1 MNDGL
6 TILLCDNSTGDCKV
20 KPLLVCSYLPR
31 ALEKRFISCRVNCL
45 LCGRQIIWL
54 GLLDNF
60 SMSGY
65 MQCSPMDK
73 AI

>member
-31 ALEKRFISCRVNCL
+31 ALEKKIY
-45 LCGRQIIWL
+45 I
-54 GLLDNF
+54 
-60 SMSGY
+60 M
-65 MQCSPMDK
+65 
-73 AI
+73 